1 MVDLCIVKRD
11 WEKLISILTLLQK
24 RCGQIRQVLTAIVR
38 DTMKL
43 FGFFFDEKLEEMDI
57 DQAGKNEKAE
67 KNELDYDQVE
77 AHEKDFIKHIELS
90 TKISLIKNLIQLC
103 EGQLFLESEF
113 ATLCFFLSYLYEF
126 RQESTIKACEAVQD
140 IHVETY
146 GSLSRKQKIVYI
158 LEQIR
163 LNLKLKDFIR
173 VSIHSKKIMIKNFK
187 EEEFFFLK
195 LKFYNMQI
203 EYFTSQKDTLEIAH
217 AYYQVSHQFIS
228 FVSSFLF

>member
-1 MVDLCIVKRD
+1 MVNLCITKRD

-24 RCGQIRQVLTAIVR
+24 RCGQIRQVLTAIVK

-43 FGFFFDEKLEEMDI
+43 FGFFYDEKTEGEMELEN
-57 DQAGKNEKAE
+57 QSEKDE
-67 KNELDYDQVE
+67 KNELDYDKVE
-77 AHEKDFIKHIELS
+77 EHERDFMKEMDLE

-113 ATLCFFLSYLYEF
+113 ATLCFFLSYIYEV
-126 RQESTIKACEAVQD
+126 RQKNTIKACEAVQD

-187 EEEFFFLK
+187 EEPFFYLK
-195 LKFYNMQI
+195 LKFYTMQI
-203 EYFTSQKDTLEIAH
+203 EYFTSQKDTLEVAN
-217 AYYQVSHQFIS
+217 AYYQVR
-228 FVSSFLF
+228 